1 MDKVDFP
8 GKPKHH
14 ALHDL
19 FGTVIAR
26 SWLIRPAR
34 IGTGLQPDLSM
45 PQKIHLMHITI
56 APTLTANAPWSGK
69 IYSQGWI
76 DADGGQAPI
85 VEPATGGRLGSIGV
99 AAITDVDRA
108 ARSALAARHAWAATP
123 FDRRAAVMREAA
135 RLLMAR
141 AAEFN
146 EWNVRECGS
155 ITPKAEWELNA
166 THEQML
172 MAAALPMQ
180 PIGQLFP
187 SSMPGRINQWR
198 RVPMGT
204 VGVIAPWN
212 FPLLLAMR
220 SVAPAL
226 ALGNAVL
233 LKPDLQT
240 SVTGGALIAQVFA
253 DAGLPEGVLHMLPGG
268 PDTGDAVVRHPAVE
282 MISFTGS
289 TAVGRKIGEICGG
302 LLKKVALE
310 LGGNNA
316 IIVLNDA
323 DLDAASSC
331 GAWGAFL
338 HQGQICMQAG
348 RHIVHRSVAQSYAD
362 RLAKRAEALHV
373 GDPHA
378 GPCHL
383 GPIINARQLDRV
395 ASIVQGSVAQG
406 ACILT
411 GGTSEGLFYRPTV
424 LTNVRAD
431 MPAFIDEIFG
441 PVAPITV
448 FDTDEEAAALVNSSP
463 YGLAAAIH
471 SASVTRAIALA
482 NHLHTGMIHVN
493 DQTVN
498 NEFHVPF
505 GGMGASGNGGR
516 FGGPANLDEFT
527 QTQWISVLD
536 QPITY
541 PF

>member
-1 MDKVDFP
+1 MTTP
-8 GKPKHH
+8 LPQRPWTGR
-14 ALHDL
+14 L
-19 FGTVIAR
+19 F
-26 SWLIRPAR
+26 
-34 IGTGLQPDLSM
+34 
-45 PQKIHLMHITI
+45 
-56 APTLTANAPWSGK
+56 
-69 IYSQGWI
+69 SQGWT
-76 DADGGQAPI
+76 APDGGTATVI
-85 VEPATGGRLGSIGV
+85 EPATGATLGEIGI
-99 AAITDVDRA
+99 ASALDVDRA
-108 ARSALAARHAWAATP
+108 ARLARQARAAWAATP

-135 RLLMAR
+135 RLLLAR
-141 AAEFN
+141 AAEVN
-146 EWNVRECGS
+146 GWNVRECGS
-155 ITPKAEWELNA
+155 IGPKAEWELNA

-180 PIGQLFP
+180 ANGQLFP
-187 SSMPGRINQWR
+187 SAMPGRTNLWR
-198 RVPMGT
+198 RVPLGT

-233 LKPDLQT
+233 LKPDAQT
-240 SVTGGALIAQVFA
+240 AVTGGMLIAELFA
-253 DAGLPEGVLHMLPGG
+253 EAGLPEGVLHVLPGG
-268 PDTGDAVVRHPAVE
+268 PATGDAVVRHPAVE

-289 TAVGRKIGEICGG
+289 TAVGRRIGETCGA

-316 IIVLNDA
+316 LIVLDDA
-323 DLDAASSC
+323 DLDAASSS

-348 RHIVHRSVAQSYAD
+348 RHLVQRRVAEAYAE
-362 RLAKRAEALHV
+362 RLTRRAQALHV

-378 GPCHL
+378 GPAHL
-383 GPIINARQLDRV
+383 GPIINARQLDRIAGIV
-395 ASIVQGSVAQG
+395 AASVAQG
-406 ACILT
+406 ARVLT
-411 GGTSEGLFYRPTV
+411 GGTHEGLFYRPTV
-424 LTNVRAD
+424 LADVRPD
-431 MPAFIDEIFG
+431 MPAFADEIFG

-448 FDTDEEAAALVNSSP
+448 FDTDEEAAALVNASP

-471 SASVTRAIALA
+471 SANTSRAMALA
-482 NHLHTGMIHVN
+482 DLLHTGMIHLN
-493 DQTVN
+493 DQPVN

-527 QTQWISVLD
+527 QTQWISVMA
-536 QPITY
+536 QPIVY